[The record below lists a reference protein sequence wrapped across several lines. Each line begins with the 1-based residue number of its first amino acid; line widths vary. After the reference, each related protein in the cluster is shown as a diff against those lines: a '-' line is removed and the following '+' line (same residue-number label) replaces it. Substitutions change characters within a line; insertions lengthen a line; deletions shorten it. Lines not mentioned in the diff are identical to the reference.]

1 MILGQ
6 ITKSMSGVYAVED
19 STGKIWQTKPR
30 GLFRK
35 DNTVPYVGD
44 YVTVE
49 PIEDDQHAD
58 NTGTITE
65 IKKRENFLIRPPVAN
80 IDYMVLVVSTTD
92 PVPNFVTLDKLLAVM
107 ENQNINTVIA
117 LSKTDLVPGDNLYN
131 TYTKVG
137 YKVFP
142 VDNTGKGTDELVDF
156 LGDSFCVFAGNT
168 GTGKSSLLNAIHPNL
183 DLQVGETSQKLGRGR
198 HTTRHVEIHTLENG
212 LRVADTPGFSS
223 MDLAQ
228 TTDIDIYTLDSCFK
242 DFVNYIGNC
251 RFNDCHHLQE
261 IGCGVKEAVKNGD
274 IAESRYESYK
284 TIYNELKNVKDWER

>member
-1 MILGQ
+1 MRLGQ

-92 PVPNFVTLDKLLAVM
+92 PVPNLVTLDKLLAVM

-131 TYTKVG
+131 TYTKAG

-183 DLQVGETSQKLGRGR
+183 DLQVGETSQ
-198 HTTRHVEIHTLENG
+198 
-212 LRVADTPGFSS
+212 
-223 MDLAQ
+223 
-228 TTDIDIYTLDSCFK
+228 
-242 DFVNYIGNC
+242 
-251 RFNDCHHLQE
+251 
-261 IGCGVKEAVKNGD
+261 
-274 IAESRYESYK
+274 
-284 TIYNELKNVKDWER
+284 